1 MDSILLTTKV
11 RIPPLHQHM
20 VRRARLIDA
29 LEHGSL
35 QYKFVLLS
43 APAGYGKTALLS
55 QWARTSQSRV
65 AWLSI
70 DREDDEFERCF
81 RYLLTAWEQIHP
93 IVLESPLGLLLSG
106 QTPERKAVLSAF
118 INAANDVS
126 EPTVFV
132 LDDYHLIED
141 RAIHEALTF
150 LIDHLPPMLHFVI
163 SSRGEPPLPVAR
175 YRAHEE
181 MLEFNA
187 TDLRFLSEEARH
199 YFTKSMD
206 LSLTIEELD
215 SLQTETE
222 GWIAGL
228 QLVALSLKQRPIG
241 SVKPIVSGRQR
252 FIADYLREDVLTHL
266 PYDSQRF
273 LLQSSF
279 LDRLCNSLVTTV
291 TGVENGQDMLE
302 TLERHS
308 LFLTPLDE
316 QREWY
321 RYHPLFADFLQAEL
335 KRRYPDAIPE
345 LYKRAA
351 SWYLV
356 HGLPEQ
362 AFEYAIESQ
371 SAQLVIDIIE
381 RNFIARLMAGDV
393 SVVKG
398 WLEVLP
404 VEWQAQYPIIGIAQ
418 AGILMV
424 TGQFDACDRRLDEI
438 EQLALNG
445 SDHPDLLRG
454 KVIAMRCNIACYQNN
469 LQRAQAFASQALQF
483 LAADDLDF
491 RAGIYGSLGD
501 TYRRNGL
508 WKKAKNSYLK
518 LLDFTNVPSFQVQA
532 VHVYGALA
540 DLELR
545 QGHLQKA
552 AGHWKNAL
560 AALRPRENWGHVPL
574 PLSGWVLIR
583 MGEILYEWNELERA
597 WEHLSRGLERAELGG
612 DTRSLIAGYVLASRL
627 KMTTGELDAALNYL
641 ERARP
646 HVENTQFPHWISR
659 FERLQV
665 EIWLAQDRLRTA
677 VQWSDE
683 MIQDDA
689 VKGRPESDV
698 AQLEVARVL
707 IVKGDIPSLE
717 EALALIQSLHQ
728 KAEADGRTGIVIEAL
743 ALQALAY
750 EKRADI
756 ANAMNSLAQALRLA
770 EPEGYLRVFLDFGR
784 PMARLLQE
792 AHSRDV
798 MSDYV
803 EKLLSAFG
811 DALLLILP
819 VGGILPDPLTIREM
833 EILKLLS
840 AGLSNREIAVEL
852 VISPETVKKHASN
865 IYGKLGVGSRTEAAA
880 RARELELLD

>member
-1 MDSILLTTKV
+1 MT
-11 RIPPLHQHM
+11 
-20 VRRARLIDA
+20 
-29 LEHGSL
+29 
-35 QYKFVLLS
+35 
-43 APAGYGKTALLS
+43 
-55 QWARTSQSRV
+55 
-65 AWLSI
+65 
-70 DREDDEFERCF
+70 
-81 RYLLTAWEQIHP
+81 
-93 IVLESPLGLLLSG
+93 
-106 QTPERKAVLSAF
+106 
-118 INAANDVS
+118 
-126 EPTVFV
+126 
-132 LDDYHLIED
+132 
-141 RAIHEALTF
+141 
-150 LIDHLPPMLHFVI
+150 
-163 SSRGEPPLPVAR
+163 
-175 YRAHEE
+175 
-181 MLEFNA
+181 
-187 TDLRFLSEEARH
+187 
-199 YFTKSMD
+199 
-206 LSLTIEELD
+206 
-215 SLQTETE
+215 
-222 GWIAGL
+222 
-228 QLVALSLKQRPIG
+228 
-241 SVKPIVSGRQR
+241 
-252 FIADYLREDVLTHL
+252 
-266 PYDSQRF
+266 SQRF